1 MKKYLKNKLVLFAV
15 VIVIV
20 LAIFLGF
27 ESLRQQPQNEPN
39 PQAYN
44 VNPVLQKSSESIS
57 YKGKANVDALTL
69 LSQNTAVSLDQSGM
83 VSSINGR
90 KVDSA
95 KHEYWA
101 FYINGKLGNVGP
113 ADYLTKDSDLIEW
126 KVEKY

>member
-27 ESLRQQPQNEPN
+27 ESLRQQPQTKSNS
-39 PQAYN
+39 QVYN
-44 VNPVLQKSSESIS
+44 TNSVSQKSLESIS
-57 YKGKANVDALTL
+57 YKGKANINALAL
-69 LSQNTAVSLDQSGM
+69 LRQNNAVSLDQSGM

-101 FYINGKLGNVGP
+101 FYINGKLGNVGS